1 MEKALE
7 SEQNRVADL
16 SNKIAFYGD
25 AYKRLQGKL
34 TAAENAVNNIK
45 KELANQ
51 KKKYSELSTKLA
63 YTEKELQGKLR
74 SIVESERVCPVSLCV
89 CAQGFAAKRML
100 LLKS

>member
-34 TAAENAVNNIK
+34 TAAETAVNNIK

-51 KKKYSELSTKLA
+51 KKKYAELSTKLA
-63 YTEKELQGKLR
+63 YTEKELQGMYQTPLAY
-74 SIVESERVCPVSLCV
+74 SALC
-89 CAQGFAAKRML
+89 
-100 LLKS
+100 